1 MKIFQAHE
9 YKATQMVKLESLL
22 SSSSSPIIGI
32 GEIGLDFSHKNHNP
46 PMVQEVVFMQQLELA
61 NKMDL
66 PVILHF
72 RESYRKGLDILKN
85 VINPLTPL
93 HVHCFTSDW
102 NTAQDFLANFR
113 NVFFGFTGLITYPS
127 AEETRAIV
135 SKLPIERILL
145 ETDSPF
151 FKMAKSN
158 SRSFSLPQDIPIIGT
173 ELGELKRKGVNDIL
187 TQNIA
192 NSKKVYSKYFQLL
205 DAYQN

>member
-1 MKIFQAHE
+1 MIRI
-9 YKATQMVKLESLL
+9 ESIL
-22 SSSSSPIIGI
+22 SSSPIIAI

-46 PMVQEVVFMQQLELA
+46 PMVQEVVFMQQLKLA
-61 NKMDL
+61 NKWDL

-72 RESYRKGLDILKN
+72 RDSYKKGLDILKN

-102 NTAQDFLANFR
+102 NTAQDFLANFP

-127 AEETRAIV
+127 AEETRSVV
-135 SKLPIERILL
+135 SKIPMERILL

-158 SRSFSLPQDIPIIGT
+158 SRSISLPQDIPIIGE
-173 ELGELKRKGVNDIL
+173 ELGKLKRKGLNDVL
-187 TQNIA
+187 TQNIV
-192 NSKKVYSKYFQLL
+192 NSKKVYSKYFQNLEL
-205 DAYQN
+205 SKN